1 MKHNLIAKFKAVIIG
16 LVALTTFSFNNIIEQ
31 TTVNAKAKTVMIQRK
46 AQHKKVYK
54 SKHNKK
60 KSRKIGKKAKKTKPK
75 MPNKKPANSIKH
87 NTATQADLVP
97 DLTVNT
103 PKIDDFFA
111 DIISKYY
118 LLGCC
123 FAKSKITYGYDNV
136 DLADQQTI
144 NEAIKQI
151 NDLQIVKLLPAQ
163 TNPDITIHM
172 DSKTIQNSL
181 ELGMTYYHD
190 LPNGNYK
197 HLNVISSIDI
207 YIHKKAVADQ
217 INLGANPKLLINN
230 IALHEIG
237 HALGLAHVPSTINNN
252 VIMNA
257 AVNCLAI
264 PTNDGLHENLD
275 QYYKN
280 GLAILYKN

>member
-1 MKHNLIAKFKAVIIG
+1 MKPNLIAKFKAVIIG
-16 LVALTTFSFNNIIEQ
+16 LVILTTFSLNNITEQ
-31 TTVNAKAKTVMIQRK
+31 TTVNAKAKTVMLQ
-46 AQHKKVYK
+46 
-54 SKHNKK
+54 KK
-60 KSRKIGKKAKKTKPK
+60 KQVKKGNQGKRHQKKHAYSRKKAKKTKPK
-75 MPNKKPANSIKH
+75 MPNKKPVNSIKP
-87 NTATQADLVP
+87 NTVRQADLVP

-103 PKIDDFFA
+103 PKIDAFSA

-136 DLADQQTI
+136 ALVDQQTI
-144 NEAIKQI
+144 NEAVKQI
-151 NDLQIVKLLPAQ
+151 NNLQIVKLLPAQ
-163 TNPDITIHM
+163 TNPDITIYM
-172 DSKTIQNSL
+172 DNKTVQNSL

-197 HLNVISSIDI
+197 HLNVISSVDI
-207 YIHKKAVADQ
+207 YIHKNTVANQ
-217 INLGANPKLLINN
+217 ISLGANPKLLINN

-252 VIMNA
+252 AIMNA

>member
-16 LVALTTFSFNNIIEQ
+16 LVALITFSFNNITEQ
-31 TTVNAKAKTVMIQRK
+31 TTVNAKTKTVMLQ
-46 AQHKKVYK
+46 
-54 SKHNKK
+54 KK
-60 KSRKIGKKAKKTKPK
+60 KQAKKGNQGKRHQKKHAYSSKKAKKVKPK
-75 MPNKKPANSIKH
+75 TLNKKQVNAVKPDTVK
-87 NTATQADLVP
+87 QADLVP

-103 PKIDDFFA
+103 PKIDDFSA

-136 DLADQQTI
+136 ALADQQTI
-144 NEAIKQI
+144 NGAVKQI
-151 NDLQIVKLLPAQ
+151 NNLQIVKLLPAQ
-163 TNPDITIHM
+163 NNPDITIHV
-172 DSKTIQNSL
+172 DSGTAQNSS
-181 ELGMTYYHD
+181 ELGITCYHD
-190 LPNGNYK
+190 RPNGNYK
-197 HLNVISSIDI
+197 NLTVISSIDI
-207 YIHKKAVADQ
+207 YIHKNAVADQ
-217 INLGANPKLLINN
+217 INLGANKKLLINN

-237 HALGLAHVPSTINNN
+237 HALGLAHVPSIINNN

-257 AVNCLAI
+257 TVNCLAI

-280 GLAILYKN
+280 GLAVLYKN

>member
-16 LVALTTFSFNNIIEQ
+16 LVALTTFSFNNITAQI
-31 TTVNAKAKTVMIQRK
+31 TINAKAKTVMI
-46 AQHKKVYK
+46 
-54 SKHNKK
+54 KK
-60 KSRKIGKKAKKTKPK
+60 KQQAKKGNQSKRYKKKPAYSSKKAKKAKPK
-75 MPNKKPANSIKH
+75 SPKKNPTNTIKH
-87 NTATQADLVP
+87 NTIKQADLVP

-103 PKIDDFFA
+103 PKLDAFSA

-123 FAKSKITYGYDNV
+123 FAKSEITYGYDNV
-136 DLADQQTI
+136 ALADQQTI
-144 NEAIKQI
+144 NGAVKQI

-163 TNPDITIHM
+163 TNPDITIHA
-172 DSKTIQNSL
+172 DSGTAQHSS
-181 ELGMTYYHD
+181 ELGLTCYHNR
-190 LPNGNYK
+190 PNGNYK
-197 HLNVISSIDI
+197 NLSVISSIDI
-207 YIHKKAVADQ
+207 YIHKNAVADQ
-217 INLGANPKLLINN
+217 ISLGANPKLLINN

-237 HALGLAHVPSTINNN
+237 HALGLAHVPNTINNN

-257 AVNCLAI
+257 KVDCLAI
-264 PTNDGLHENLD
+264 PTSDGLHENLD

>member
-31 TTVNAKAKTVMIQRK
+31 TTVNAKAKTVMI
-46 AQHKKVYK
+46 
-54 SKHNKK
+54 KK
-60 KSRKIGKKAKKTKPK
+60 KKQAKKGNQGKRHQKKHAYSSKKAKKAKATLL
-75 MPNKKPANSIKH
+75 NKKPVNAVKPDTIK
-87 NTATQADLVP
+87 QADLVP

-103 PKIDDFFA
+103 PKIDAFSA

-123 FAKSKITYGYDNV
+123 FAKSTITYGYDNV
-136 DLADQQTI
+136 ALVDQQTI
-144 NEAIKQI
+144 NDAVKQI

-217 INLGANPKLLINN
+217 INLGANKKLLINN

-237 HALGLAHVPSTINNN
+237 HALGLAHVPSIINNN

-257 AVNCLAI
+257 TVNCLAI

-280 GLAILYKN
+280 GLAVLYKN